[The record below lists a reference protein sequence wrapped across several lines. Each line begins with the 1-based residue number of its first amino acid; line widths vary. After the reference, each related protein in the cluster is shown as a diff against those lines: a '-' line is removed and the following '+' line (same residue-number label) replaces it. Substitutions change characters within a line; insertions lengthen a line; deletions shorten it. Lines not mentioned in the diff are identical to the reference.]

1 MKAQVVQSFVFIEAK
16 DIHRGQIVSDDV
28 SLRIER
34 LVEDTVVLTQTY
46 SQMRSAREI
55 AYAF

>member
-1 MKAQVVQSFVFIEAK
+1 
-16 DIHRGQIVSDDV
+16 
-28 SLRIER
+28 LRIER

>member
-1 MKAQVVQSFVFIEAK
+1 
-16 DIHRGQIVSDDV
+16 
-28 SLRIER
+28 LRIER

-46 SQMRSAREI
+46 SQMREAREN